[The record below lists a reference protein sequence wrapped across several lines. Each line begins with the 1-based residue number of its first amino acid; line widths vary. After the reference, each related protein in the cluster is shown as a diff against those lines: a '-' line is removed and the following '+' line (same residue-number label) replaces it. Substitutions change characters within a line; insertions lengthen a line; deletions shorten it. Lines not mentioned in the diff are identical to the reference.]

1 VTGLP
6 TTTLRLCVLASL
18 RPSLRLC
25 VIAALVSSCAVNPA
39 TGKRELSLVG
49 EQDEIAMGEATA
61 KSTRATIG
69 DYPDS
74 AVQRYV
80 RGLGLRLA
88 ATTERPGLPWSF
100 EVIDDPEV
108 NAFAAPG
115 GKIFVTRGILPYLD
129 SEGELAGVLGHE
141 CGHVT
146 ARHTAQQVTRQELF
160 GVGLAAGSLLS
171 SGIASAAGGIQQGLG
186 VLFLSYSRSNEAQ
199 ADELGFRYIRRAR
212 YDPREM
218 SDVFRVLERVGQL
231 SGGGKVPTWAA
242 THPAPEDRL
251 AKAEQ
256 RVAAL
261 PPDSL
266 RGTLVNRD
274 AYLRAIDGI
283 VFGVNP
289 RQGYFEGN
297 RFLHPDLRFR
307 FDFPDG
313 WKTENRTDAVVAAS
327 PQGDAMIQISLGGRD
342 TPDALLQKFA
352 AQQGVETVNDQRSTV
367 NGLAAAT
374 AEFRAKDSQGNA
386 LAGRVLYLSYEGT
399 TYQLLGY
406 ATAARYDSY
415 AGELLRSLR
424 SFDRLTDPAALGRQP
439 VHLRLV
445 RLGSSMTIEE
455 FYRQYP
461 SAVKLD
467 LIAAINGVEA
477 GGTLKAGTWAKRVE

>member
-1 VTGLP
+1 
-6 TTTLRLCVLASL
+6 LRLCVVASL
-18 RPSLRLC
+18 
-25 VIAALVSSCAVNPA
+25 ISSCVTNPA

-49 EQDEIAMGEATA
+49 EQDEIAMGEQTA

-80 RGLGLRLA
+80 RTLGARLA

-129 SEGELAGVLGHE
+129 SEAELAGVLGHE

-146 ARHTAQQVTRQELF
+146 ARHTAQQVTRQQLF
-160 GVGLAAGSLLS
+160 GLGLAAGSLLS
-171 SGIASAAGGIQQGLG
+171 SGIASAAGGIQQGLA
-186 VLFLSYSRSNEAQ
+186 VLFLSYSRGNEAQ
-199 ADELGFRYIRRAR
+199 ADELGFRYMRRAR

-218 SDVFRVLERVGQL
+218 SEVFRVLERVGQL

-261 PPDSL
+261 TADSL
-266 RGTLVNRD
+266 KGTLVNRD
-274 AYLRAIDGI
+274 AYLRTIDGM
-283 VFGVNP
+283 VFGANP
-289 RQGYFEGN
+289 RQGYFEGT

-307 FDFPDG
+307 FDFPAG
-313 WKTENRTDAVVAAS
+313 WKTENRPDAVVAAS
-327 PQGDAMIQISLGGRD
+327 PQGDAIIQLSLGGRD

-352 AQQGVETVNDQRSTV
+352 AQQGVETVNGQRLTV

-374 AEFRAKDSQGNA
+374 AEFRAKDAQGNA
-386 LAGRVLYLSYEGT
+386 LAGRVLYLSHDGT
-399 TYQLLGY
+399 TYQVLGY
-406 ATAARYDSY
+406 ATAARYDDY
-415 AGELLRSLR
+415 AAALGQSLR

-439 VHLRLV
+439 LHLRLV
-445 RLGSSMTIEE
+445 RISGDMTIGE
-455 FYRQYP
+455 FNRQYP
-461 SAVKLD
+461 SAVKPEV
-467 LIAAINGVEA
+467 IAALNGVEP
-477 GGTLKAGTWAKRVE
+477 GGTLKAGTWAKRVQ